1 MALLMKKYSEEHI
14 YDYTHFVVW
23 IEVGCD
29 DGLKIESG
37 WHYKEDAQDQLNEIQ
52 EVLDYA
58 EKNDDGALRL
68 DISVASRKQLLTA
81 WNEKDITND
90 DNWAGI
96 PW

>member
-1 MALLMKKYSEEHI
+1 MNYCEEHI

-23 IEVGCD
+23 QEVGCC

-37 WHYKEDAQDQLNEIQ
+37 WHYEEDAQFQLDEIK

-58 EKNDDGALRL
+58 KKNKDGALNIN
-68 DISVASRKQLLTA
+68 ISIASRKRLHRA
-81 WNEKDITND
+81 WKGDNIGLMDIHDD
-90 DNWAGI
+90 DNWASI

>member
-1 MALLMKKYSEEHI
+1 MNYCEEHI

-58 EKNDDGALRL
+58 EKNDDGALNL
-68 DISVASRKQLLTA
+68 DISVVSRKQLLDG
-81 WNEKDITND
+81 WSENEIIND

>member
-1 MALLMKKYSEEHI
+1 MKKYCTEYIKE
-14 YDYTHFVVW
+14 YTHFVVW
-23 IEVGCD
+23 QEVGCC

-37 WHYKEDAQDQLNEIQ
+37 WHYKEDAKDQLNEIQ

-58 EKNDDGALRL
+58 EKNDDGALNL
-68 DISVASRKQLLTA
+68 DISVVSRKQLLDGWSET
-81 WNEKDITND
+81 DIIND

>member
-37 WHYKEDAQDQLNEIQ
+37 WHYKEDAKDQLNEIQ

-58 EKNDDGALRL
+58 EKNDDGALNL
-68 DISVASRKQLLTA
+68 DISVVSRKQLLDG
-81 WNEKDITND
+81 WSENEIIND

>member
-1 MALLMKKYSEEHI
+1 MNYCEEHI

-23 IEVGCD
+23 QEVGCC

-37 WHYKEDAQDQLNEIQ
+37 WHYKEDAKDKLNEIQ

-58 EKNDDGALRL
+58 EKNDDGALNL
-68 DISVASRKQLLTA
+68 DIAVVSREQMNTYLDGVTK
-81 WNEKDITND
+81 ITDD

>member
-1 MALLMKKYSEEHI
+1 MKYAEEFI
-14 YDYTHFVVW
+14 GEYTHFVVW
-23 IEVGCD
+23 QEVGCD

-58 EKNDDGALRL
+58 EKNKDGALNL
-68 DISVASRKQLLTA
+68 DISVVSRKQLLDGWT
-81 WNEKDITND
+81 ETEIIND
-90 DNWAGI
+90 DNWGSI